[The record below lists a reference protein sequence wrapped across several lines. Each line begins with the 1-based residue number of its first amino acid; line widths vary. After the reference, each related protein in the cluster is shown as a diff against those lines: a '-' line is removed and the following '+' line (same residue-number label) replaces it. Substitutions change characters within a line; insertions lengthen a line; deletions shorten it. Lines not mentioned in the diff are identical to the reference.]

1 MDRAGLRAPGRQNE
15 RENSTSK
22 KEGTMSQKPLTV
34 IAVLKAKPG
43 KEEALKQ
50 AITACIAPTR
60 AEEGC
65 INYDLHQ
72 SLDNRTVFTL
82 YENWRSKQ
90 DLDQHLQ
97 MPYLQDLLGRA
108 DELFA
113 EPPDIQLLER
123 IC

>member
-1 MDRAGLRAPGRQNE
+1 
-15 RENSTSK
+15 
-22 KEGTMSQKPLTV
+22 MSQKPLTV
-34 IAVLKAKPG
+34 IAVFKAKPG

-65 INYDLHQ
+65 VNYDLHQ
-72 SLDNRTVFTL
+72 SLDDRTVFTL

-97 MPYLQDLLGRA
+97 MPYLQNLLGRA

-123 IC
+123 IG